1 MIIHRPASAALPSR
15 KPFPLIFAICVSAF
29 LPYLVRVLAL
39 PEQAPMALH
48 NQALIANIAA
58 VLIGTWILRNVGTY
72 PGVESTGYTL
82 PAFASSYGIILAL
95 LIVGRFEYNRVIL
108 ITGFILSVITFYV
121 ALFRKNDSMRYVVA
135 YTPFADLGELRAN
148 NRITWIPFN
157 NPEELPEPAH
167 AVVTDLRSDVPD
179 SWDRALAELALRG
192 VPVYHIKHLR
202 ESITGKVDL
211 EHMSETNFGSLSP
224 VSAYMSV
231 KRVVDMIGALVILP
245 LVFPLLLMCAV
256 AIKLSSPGP
265 IFFRQQRIGYRGQP
279 FLVFK
284 LRTMTHAVVDS
295 QKRREEA
302 MTQDNDQR
310 ITRIG
315 RFLRTTRIDEL
326 PQLLNVLRG
335 EMSWIGPRPEAEV
348 LSKWY
353 ENEIAFYMYRHIVK
367 PGITGWAQ
375 VNQGHVANVDDVRE
389 KLHYDFFYIK
399 NFSFW
404 IDALIVLRT
413 VRTMITGNGAK

>member
-1 MIIHRPASAALPSR
+1 
-15 KPFPLIFAICVSAF
+15 
-29 LPYLVRVLAL
+29 
-39 PEQAPMALH
+39 MALH

-121 ALFRKNDSMRYVVA
+121 ALFRKGDSMRYIVA
-135 YTPFADLGELRAN
+135 YTPFADLGELSKN
-148 NRITWIPFN
+148 NRITWIQFN

-179 SWDRALAELALRG
+179 SWDRALAKLAIRG

-211 EHMSETNFGSLSP
+211 EHLSETNFGSLSP

-231 KRVVDMIGALVILP
+231 KRVVDMVGALVVLP
-245 LVFPLLLMCAV
+245 LISPLLILCAV
-256 AIKLSSPGP
+256 AIKLGSPGP
-265 IFFRQQRIGYRGQP
+265 VFFCQQRIGYRGKP

-284 LRTMTHAVVDS
+284 LRTMTHATIDL
-295 QKRREEA
+295 QKRREAA

-310 ITRIG
+310 ITPVG

-413 VRTMITGNGAK
+413 IKTMMTGSGAK

>member
-1 MIIHRPASAALPSR
+1 MV
-15 KPFPLIFAICVSAF
+15 FAICVSAF
-29 LPYLVRVLAL
+29 LPYLVRVLTL
-39 PEQAPMALH
+39 PEQAPLALH
-48 NQALIANIAA
+48 NQALIANVAA

-95 LIVGRFEYNRVIL
+95 LIIGRFEYNRVIL

-121 ALFRKNDSMRYVVA
+121 ALFRKSDSTRYIVA
-135 YTPFADLGELRAN
+135 YTPFADLGELRTN
-148 NRITWIPFN
+148 KQITWILFD
-157 NPEELPEPAH
+157 NPKEFPESAH
-167 AVVTDLRSDVPD
+167 AVVTDLRIDVPD

-202 ESITGKVDL
+202 ESVTGKVDL
-211 EHMSETNFGSLSP
+211 EHLSETNFGSLSP
-224 VSAYMSV
+224 VSAYMNV
-231 KRVVDMIGALVILP
+231 KRVVDMIGALIILP
-245 LVFPLLLMCAV
+245 LLFPVFIICAA

-265 IFFRQQRIGYRGQP
+265 VLFRQQRIGYRGKP

-284 LRTMTHAVVDS
+284 LRTMTHTSVAS
-295 QKRREEA
+295 QKHREAA

-310 ITRIG
+310 ITRVG

-335 EMSWIGPRPEAEV
+335 EMSWIGPRPEAEI

-353 ENEIAFYMYRHIVK
+353 ESEIAFYMYRHIVK

-375 VNQGHVANVDDVRE
+375 VNQGHVANVEDVRE

-413 VRTMITGNGAK
+413 VKTMVTGNGAK